1 MFLKKEN
8 PMPEFFKKF
17 IDWLINILMS
27 IYNSPAARK
36 LAINALNV
44 ASNSGADLLEH
55 VARRVKEANGLD
67 LTSEQKYDY
76 VVKNTVD
83 IFKDVSTNT
92 LKQIIEGSVSIIKEE
107 LGEK

>member
-1 MFLKKEN
+1 MA
-8 PMPEFFKKF
+8 EFFKK
-17 IDWLINILMS
+17 IVDWLINILLS

-36 LAINALNV
+36 MAINALNV
-44 ASNSGADLLEH
+44 ASNAGADMLEH
-55 VARRVKEANGLD
+55 VAQRVKEANGLD

-76 VVKNTVD
+76 VVRNTVD
-83 IFKDVSTNT
+83 TFKDVSTNT